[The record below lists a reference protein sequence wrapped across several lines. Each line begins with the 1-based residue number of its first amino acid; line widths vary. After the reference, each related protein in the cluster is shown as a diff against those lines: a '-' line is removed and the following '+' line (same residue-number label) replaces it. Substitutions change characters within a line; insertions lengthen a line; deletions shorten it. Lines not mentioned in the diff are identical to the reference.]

1 MGEGFYHG
9 SYDIS
14 RGFAYSKLRI
24 LHGSNYTAYFSDALL
39 MAAWTDGSLNEVAEK
54 PSWWRR
60 DEPGLRLKKS
70 TIELRVTDDGLEL
83 VVPDDFALDSSAK
96 TAIEKEFPTFNG
108 VHLTIAQTERD
119 GAWPRGSS
127 WPTHRDRLAAAGW
140 TAVTSPV
147 IPVL

>member
-1 MGEGFYHG
+1 
-9 SYDIS
+9 
-14 RGFAYSKLRI
+14 
-24 LHGSNYTAYFSDALL
+24 

-119 GAWPRGSS
+119 GALADEEDRVQRI
-127 WPTHRDRLAAAGW
+127 THLVTVLAAAG
-140 TAVTSPV
+140 
-147 IPVL
+147 L